1 MQRSSGTAV
10 DETLDD
16 EIRYARAYR
25 CQKQQIHGSS
35 ERRQLKALRSSTIE
49 FVN

>member
-1 MQRSSGTAV
+1 VMLVLTGVKS
-10 DETLDD
+10 E
-16 EIRYARAYR
+16 
-25 CQKQQIHGSS
+25 QIHGSS